1 MRCAFTKRRLRDH
14 LLGLFVAGGGKC
26 KKQQAN
32 TVRVDPG
39 DALPQRA
46 SYFPY
51 ALSLPFISIYVLY
64 LFSFVFFLLKQE
76 AERGQLLSSSLCY
89 LKAVKMGQW
98 VTRLCASPLED
109 MSTWTCYFHVR

>member
-26 KKQQAN
+26 KAAGQHSAG
-32 TVRVDPG
+32 RSG
-39 DALPQRA
+39 GCFA
-46 SYFPY
+46 S
-51 ALSLPFISIYVLY
+51 ARKLLSLCAFFTFYIYLRTV
-64 LFSFVFFLLKQE
+64 FVFFRFFFLLKQE